1 MVRLLPLLV
10 LCALR
15 LYAVPFGSIS
25 GHCGSVVIDHI
36 INGNEFPVPPLECE
50 DRTVTAWSFDVLP
63 FAAELVTV
71 KDEQQESPA
80 DAALTLRTDILYELQ
95 VPQSGNFVA
104 CFDVFA
110 YTYAPGARA
119 TGSQT
124 LGPWSTATPCDRS
137 HAIPVIANEWTPLIG
152 RTYLHAEGGGHVIL
166 KGNVAFWDMSG
177 QEMSN
182 ITGFALRAV
191 TGLLPVPEPSSR
203 SYLIVAAA
211 AAILAARHRMS

>member
-1 MVRLLPLLV
+1 MVRLLPLLL

-15 LYAVPFGSIS
+15 VHAVPFGSIS
-25 GHCGSVVIDHI
+25 GHCGSVAIDHI
-36 INGNEFPVPPLECE
+36 INGNEFPARVECE
-50 DRTVTAWSFDVLP
+50 DRTVTAWSFDGLP
-63 FAAELVTV
+63 FTAELVAV
-71 KDEQQESPA
+71 KDEQESPA
-80 DAALTLRTDILYELQ
+80 DAAITLRTDILYELQ

-110 YTYAPGARA
+110 GTYAPGART
-119 TGSQT
+119 TGSQI

-137 HAIPVIANEWTPLIG
+137 HAIPVIADEWTPMIS
-152 RTYLHAEGGGHVIL
+152 RTYLHAEGGANVIL
-166 KGNVAFWDMSG
+166 SGNFAFWDMSG
-177 QEMSN
+177 QEMS
-182 ITGFALRAV
+182 TGFALRVV